1 MIKLK
6 KINII
11 FCLLLILWMTFIFLM
26 SMQPAEQSSQLSG
39 GIVSKLIAALFHNF
53 DSLSL
58 QHQAD
63 MTNIITFIVRKAAHF
78 SEYFI
83 LSVLAY
89 LAIPISKSNVKYTTA
104 FVMCV
109 LYAVSDEIHQYFV
122 PGRACRALD
131 VCIYTLGI
139 LVALFVIFIILNL
152 FKRRKLG
159 EINAKKET
167 Y

>member
-6 KINII
+6 KFNII
-11 FCLLLILWMTFIFLM
+11 FCLLLILWMAFIFLM

-58 QHQAD
+58 QQQVD
-63 MTNIITFIVRKAAHF
+63 MTNTITFIVRKLAHF

-83 LSVLAY
+83 LGVLAY
-89 LAIPISKSNVKYTTA
+89 LAIPISKSNVRYITA
-104 FVMCV
+104 FVICV
-109 LYAVSDEIHQYFV
+109 LYAVGDEIHQYFV
-122 PGRACRALD
+122 PGRACRMLD
-131 VCIYTLGI
+131 VCIDTMGI
-139 LVALFVIFIILNL
+139 LVALLVIFVLLNVS
-152 FKRRKLG
+152 KRRKLG

>member
-6 KINII
+6 KFNII

-58 QHQAD
+58 QQQSN

-89 LAIPISKSNVKYTTA
+89 FAVPVIKSNVRYITA
-104 FVMCV
+104 FVICV

-122 PGRACRALD
+122 PGRACRVLD
-131 VCIYTLGI
+131 ICIDTLGI